1 MIKLANATMH
11 DQSQYLESFRKFG
24 FNVEPTP
31 RLRPVSGAWE
41 AYELARETVEQ
52 AKKEGYDGLLLGG
65 RTDLMVYIAVQAP
78 AWGLDLYQAE
88 TKRERDENDR
98 FIFNL
103 VGVTRIYLAH
113 PADLVGAAIAAEVDS
128 LGLLR
133 KERGKNEEDHR
144 R

>member
-1 MIKLANATMH
+1 MVKLANATMH
-11 DQSQYLESFRKFG
+11 DQSQFLDIFKNFG
-24 FNVEPTP
+24 FEVEASP
-31 RLRPVSGAWE
+31 RLREVSGTWE
-41 AYELARETVEQ
+41 AYNLANEIVQQ

-65 RTDLMVYIAVQAP
+65 RTDLMIYIAVQAP

-88 TKRERDENDR
+88 TIRQRDENNR

-113 PADLVGAAIAAEVDS
+113 PVDLVGAAIAAEVDH

-133 KERGKNEEDHR
+133 KERGKNEKNH
-144 R
+144 